1 MELIRCYMGIYK
13 TSRKTVSGGFL
24 WGKKEEN
31 RTRFLYVDIYKIFG
45 NKITQQA
52 KETDPCQDFTLFS

>member
-1 MELIRCYMGIYK
+1 MGIYK

-31 RTRFLYVDIYKIFG
+31 TTRFLYVDIYKIFG

-52 KETDPCQDFTLFS
+52 KEPDPCQDFTLFS